1 MVAPRSAGPPAA
13 TRRTGLPQV
22 CPSMQKKVL
31 GRVSAGAAAASA
43 WLLSLMAASIG
54 AALAFGNAPAGG
66 GGWRWACRAGAFPGA
81 AAAAIRSEE
90 HTSELQSLMRISYA
104 VFCLKKKKR
113 DKYTVEIESTNSEY
127 NT

>member
-66 GGWRWACRAGAFPGA
+66 GGGREIGRGPVCTPVTNAQFVCRPVVEKHK
-81 AAAAIRSEE
+81 IQTILR
-90 HTSELQSLMRISYA
+90 TS
-104 VFCLKKKKR
+104 
-113 DKYTVEIESTNSEY
+113 